1 MAMKKVLIR
10 IDWAKGN
17 YGAAPDND
25 NVACVATGKTLE
37 EVETNIVE
45 ALRFH
50 LEGMRD
56 NGETIPAEFEGE
68 WIPEFQL
75 TTRAQ
80 LKYSGNYITRKAL
93 ARETGIAEQQLS
105 HYANGQRHPRPEMQR
120 KITAGIQSICQRL
133 SLIL

>member
-68 WIPEFQL
+68 SGIPTDNKGATEVF
-75 TTRAQ
+75 R
-80 LKYSGNYITRKAL
+80 
-93 ARETGIAEQQLS
+93 
-105 HYANGQRHPRPEMQR
+105 
-120 KITAGIQSICQRL
+120 
-133 SLIL
+133 